1 MPSIGPVKR
10 RELIAA
16 LKKLGFTGPYPG
28 GKHEYM
34 ARGNASVRVPN
45 PHRGDIG
52 TDLLKNILK
61 QAGVD
66 RDEWESV

>member
-1 MPSIGPVKR
+1 MPSIGPIKR
-10 RELIAA
+10 RDLIAA
-16 LKKLGFTGPYPG
+16 LKKLGFTGPFPG

-34 ARGNASVRVPN
+34 ARENTTVRVPN

-52 TDLLKNILK
+52 TDLLRNILK
-61 QAGVD
+61 QAGID